1 MKILSVSFKNLNSL
15 RGEFR
20 VDFDCSPLGDCGL
33 FAITG
38 PTGAGKTTLL
48 DAITVALYN
57 KIPRFEKI
65 GNTYDIMSRH
75 TGECWSEVE
84 FETNGQRYR
93 SKWSVHRAGRKPEGA
108 IQTDK
113 MELCNALTGE
123 ILGGHKKIESLK
135 LVEQITGLDYEQFL
149 RSVMLAQG
157 EFSRFLKANAKER
170 SELLE
175 QMTDTFIFSRISQFI
190 FEKTREEKKKLDDI
204 DLILGQFVSLG
215 EEEVEEKVKAK
226 DNAEE
231 RLLELKKEEGELRS
245 SVTWFE
251 KKRSL
256 ESEQARLAASRDV
269 WQNDFEAFQPDL
281 IKLNL
286 HRKAQPY
293 AHILRQME
301 QADRE
306 KDIET
311 SAKVL
316 LEESLP
322 GVLSK
327 ESSALTAKGAAEH
340 DLKKAELEKINR
352 LPQIEEAIR
361 ISDLLLGKKSEL
373 KNIAEQKVINENRQE
388 GLTFELGENRKQT
401 ETIKRTLGELQ
412 EWLAQ
417 HDSRKEMDAGEA
429 VLMRETTKFKGLIL
443 AKARLQADWK
453 SLENQEEAINQFMKE
468 LKQKEQKIETDF
480 VRIEKEIGESDGS
493 IDNLM
498 GGKSRDQIQV
508 GLQELPERIAE
519 VREQARLSG
528 QYVLLQKEIES
539 KQANI
544 TLLNGNLDE
553 IKSKG
558 KQTGELLA
566 EAEAHLSALNELLE
580 QEKLLQ
586 EYGAHRH
593 LLVDGQPCPL
603 CGALEHPFATQ
614 EPASVLLERENACR
628 SQQKKVDELKEVI
641 QLQRDEFRDKS
652 LEKQNAEKQV
662 LQGMQQ
668 LQEIAATFEK
678 GLPGMEKNPAIT
690 ETEEWN
696 TNHRHLSDQL
706 AMLQN
711 TWKQL
716 APLFILRQQQEVT
729 LQGLNSDRLVVKSK
743 LESTNESLE
752 SITVR
757 KTTLQKELD
766 QNNIEAIEL
775 GGKIKTLILPF
786 GLEWNGEQPEEL
798 TTRFRL
804 LKEEYRAN
812 SDQAKLLEAEIER
825 FKVAEHKISQQ
836 IKQMGEDAGILENA
850 LKKANDERE
859 RLEKQVTLLTGDANP
874 VQAKQQL
881 LESEKLAREAEKST
895 RELWQ
900 RLADERKEMEGKL
913 KGLSDKIA
921 GIVKRLSDHEK
932 ELNDAVVKEGFASK
946 EELASA
952 LLPTDEETQLNNQEK
967 QLEQREKELNALS
980 SKNDQ
985 DLEGHLK
992 NQPVDSDEETVLNQL
1007 QSLMEQ
1013 LEEGNRLVGALGSE
1027 LEEDARRKQQHASKL
1042 GEQKLQQQVHLRWQN
1057 LNALVGS
1064 SDGTK
1069 FRNFAQGLT
1078 LTHLTTLANRHLT
1091 RFSPRYSLAKKTGDN
1106 LELEITDAWQAD
1118 IARPI
1123 STLSGGETFLVSLAL
1138 ALGLSDLAS
1147 NKVQIQS
1154 LFIDEGFGTLD
1165 AETLDVAMDA
1175 LENLREAGKSI
1186 GVISHVEAMKER
1198 ITTQIQVVRTAGG
1211 YSRIEVKGL

>member
-20 VDFDCSPLGDCGL
+20 VDFDSSPLADSGL

-57 KIPRFEKI
+57 KVPRHG
-65 GNTYDIMSRH
+65 GNVEELMTRH

-84 FETNGQRYR
+84 FETNGKRYR
-93 SKWSVHRAGRKPEGA
+93 SKWMQNRARSKADGKMQA
-108 IQTDK
+108 DK
-113 MELCNALTGE
+113 MEFSNVETGE
-123 ILGGHKKIESLK
+123 ILGGHRKTETLDLIEK
-135 LVEQITGLDYEQFL
+135 ITGLDHDQFL

-190 FEKTREEKKKLDDI
+190 FEKTREEKKKLDDF

-215 EEEVEEKVKAK
+215 GEEVEEKVKAK
-226 DNAEE
+226 DEAEK
-231 RLLELKKEEGELRS
+231 RLRELKKEEEIVRVSL
-245 SVTWFE
+245 TWFE
-251 KKRSL
+251 QKRSL
-256 ESEQARLAASRDV
+256 ETEQARLTASRNV

-306 KDIET
+306 KEIET

-316 LEESLP
+316 LEEALP
-322 GVLSK
+322 GVLLK
-327 ESSALTAKGAAEH
+327 ESSALTAKEAAEN
-340 DLKKAELEKINR
+340 DLQRAELERTNR

-361 ISDLLLGKKSEL
+361 ISDLLLGKKDEV

-388 GLTFELGENRKQT
+388 VLSFELGENRKKT

-412 EWLAQ
+412 DWLAQ
-417 HDSRKEMDAGEA
+417 HDSRMEMDAGEA
-429 VLMRETTKFKGLIL
+429 VLMRETTKFKGLIV
-443 AKARLQADWK
+443 AKARLQAEWK
-453 SLENQEEAINQFMKE
+453 SLEKQEEAVNQSMEE
-468 LKQKEQKIETDF
+468 LKQKEQKIENDLIQ
-480 VRIEKEIGESDGS
+480 IEKEIGESDGS
-493 IDNLM
+493 MDNLM
-498 GGKSRDQIQV
+498 AGKSREQIQA
-508 GLQELPERIAE
+508 GLQELPQRIAE

-580 QEKLLQ
+580 KEKLLQ

-603 CGALEHPFATQ
+603 CGALDHPFATH
-614 EPASVLLERENACR
+614 EPDSILLERENACH

-662 LQGMQQ
+662 VQGMQQ
-668 LQEIAATFEK
+668 LQEIAAIFEK
-678 GLPGMEKNPAIT
+678 GVPGIEKNPAIT
-690 ETEEWN
+690 ETGEWN

-716 APLFILRQQQEVT
+716 APMLILRQQQEVT
-729 LQGLNSDRLVVKSK
+729 LQGLNSDRLVIKSK
-743 LESTNESLE
+743 LESTIESLE

-757 KTTLQKELD
+757 KTTLQQELD
-766 QNNIEAIEL
+766 QNNTEAIEL
-775 GGKIKTLILPF
+775 GVTIRALILPF
-786 GLEWNGEQPEEL
+786 GLEWNGEQTEEL

-812 SDQAKLLEAEIER
+812 SDQAKFLEAEIEKLR
-825 FKVAEHKISQQ
+825 VAEHKISQQ
-836 IKQMGEDAGILENA
+836 IKQMEEDAGILENA
-850 LKKANDERE
+850 LIKANDESE
-859 RLEKQVTLLTGDANP
+859 RLEKQVALLTGDANP
-874 VQAKQQL
+874 VEAKQQL
-881 LESEKLAREAEKST
+881 LGNEKLAREAEKST

-980 SKNDQ
+980 IKNQQ

-992 NQPVDSDEETVLNQL
+992 NQPVENDEESSIARLAAL
-1007 QSLMEQ
+1007 
-1013 LEEGNRLVGALGSE
+1013 LEILDEVNRTVGALENE
-1027 LEEDARRKQQHASKL
+1027 LKEDARRKQQHAAKL
-1042 GEQKLQQQVHLRWQN
+1042 EEQKLQQQVHFRWQN
-1057 LNALVGS
+1057 LNMLVGS
-1064 SDGTK
+1064 ADGTK

-1078 LTHLTTLANRHLT
+1078 LSHLSMLANRHLT
-1091 RFSPRYSLAKKTGDN
+1091 RFSPRYTLTKKNGDN

-1211 YSRIEVKGL
+1211 YSRIELKG

>member
-20 VDFDCSPLGDCGL
+20 VDFDSSPLADSGL

-57 KIPRFEKI
+57 KVPRHGTNVEELM
-65 GNTYDIMSRH
+65 TRH

-84 FETNGQRYR
+84 FETNGKRYR
-93 SKWSVHRAGRKPEGA
+93 SKWSLNRARNKADGKF
-108 IQTDK
+108 QSDK
-113 MELCNALTGE
+113 MELSNAETGE
-123 ILGGHKKIESLK
+123 ILGGHRKTETLDLIEK
-135 LVEQITGLDYEQFL
+135 ITGLDYDQFL

-157 EFSRFLKANAKER
+157 EFSKFLKANAKER

-190 FEKTREEKKKLDDI
+190 FEKTREEKNKLDDF

-215 EEEVEEKVKAK
+215 EQEVEGKVKAK
-226 DNAEE
+226 IEEEE
-231 RLLELKKEEGELRS
+231 RLIELKKEEGILRS

-251 KKRSL
+251 QKRSL
-256 ESEQARLAASRDV
+256 ETEQERLTASRDV
-269 WQNDFEAFQPDL
+269 WHSDFEAFRPAL
-281 IKLNL
+281 LKLNL

-293 AHILRQME
+293 AHILRLME
-301 QADRE
+301 QAVSE
-306 KDIET
+306 KEIET

-316 LEESLP
+316 LEEALP
-322 GVLSK
+322 GVVTK
-327 ESSALTAKGAAEH
+327 EMNALKAKEAAEQ
-340 DLKKAELEKINR
+340 DLQKAELEKINR
-352 LPQIEEAIR
+352 LPQIEDAIR
-361 ISDLLLGKKSEL
+361 LSDLLLGKKNEL
-373 KNIAEQKVINENRQE
+373 KNIGEQKEINENRQ
-388 GLTFELGENRKQT
+388 Q
-401 ETIKRTLGELQ
+401 TLGIELDENKKQ
-412 EWLAQ
+412 AETTIDALNHIQDWLVK
-417 HDSRKEMDAGEA
+417 HEVRKEMDAGEA
-429 VLMRETTKFKGLIL
+429 VLMRETTRFKGLIV
-443 AKARLQADWK
+443 AKERLQAEWK
-453 SLENQEEAINQFMKE
+453 SLEKQEEAVNQAME
-468 LKQKEQKIETDF
+468 AMKQKEQKIENDIIRT
-480 VRIEKEIGESDGS
+480 EKEIGESDGS
-493 IDNLM
+493 MDNLM
-498 GGKSRDQIQV
+498 AGKSREQMQA
-508 GLQELPERIAE
+508 GLQEFPQRIAE

-539 KQANI
+539 KQATI

-580 QEKLLQ
+580 KEKLLQ

-603 CGALEHPFATQ
+603 CGALEHPFATH
-614 EPASVLLERENACR
+614 EPDSILLQREDDR
-628 SQQKKVDELKEVI
+628 LSQQKKVNDLKEVI
-641 QLQRDEFRDKS
+641 QLQRDEFMDKS
-652 LEKQNAEKQV
+652 LEKQNTENQV
-662 LQGMQQ
+662 VKAVQQ

-678 GLPGMEKNPAIT
+678 GLQHIEKNPAIT
-690 ETEEWN
+690 ETEAWN

-716 APLFILRQQQEVT
+716 APMLILRQQQEVT
-729 LQGLNSDRLVVKSK
+729 LQGLNSDRLVIKSK
-743 LESTNESLE
+743 LESTIESLE
-752 SITVR
+752 SITLR
-757 KTTLQKELD
+757 KATLQQELD
-766 QNNIEAIEL
+766 QNNTEAIEL
-775 GGKIKTLILPF
+775 GGRIRALILPF
-786 GLEWNGEQPEEL
+786 GLEWNGEQTEEL

-812 SDQAKLLEAEIER
+812 CDQAKLLEAEIEKFR
-825 FKVAEHKISQQ
+825 VAERNFFQQ
-836 IKQMGEDAGILENA
+836 IKQMGEDVVNLENSLTKVVA
-850 LKKANDERE
+850 EKDG
-859 RLEKQVTLLTGDANP
+859 LEKQVALLTGDANP
-874 VQAKQQL
+874 VEAKQQL
-881 LESEKLAREAEKST
+881 LESEKLARESEKST

-900 RLADERKEMEGKL
+900 RLSDERKEMEGKL

-932 ELNDAVVKEGFASK
+932 ELNDAVVQEGFSSK

-952 LLPTDEETQLNNQEK
+952 LLPTNEETQLKEQEK
-967 QLEQREKELNALS
+967 LLDQREKELKALS
-980 SKNDQ
+980 TRNAQ

-992 NQPVDSDEETVLNQL
+992 NQPVEFDAESSIARLAALLEILDEV
-1007 QSLMEQ
+1007 
-1013 LEEGNRLVGALGSE
+1013 NRAVGALENE
-1027 LEEDARRKQQHASKL
+1027 LKEDARRKQQHTAKL
-1042 GEQKLQQQVHLRWQN
+1042 EEQKRQQQVYQRWQN
-1057 LNALVGS
+1057 LNMLLGS
-1064 SDGTK
+1064 ADGTK

-1078 LTHLTTLANRHLT
+1078 LNHLTMLANRHLKCFST
-1091 RFSPRYSLAKKTGDN
+1091 RYLIAKKPGDN

-1211 YSRIEVKGL
+1211 YSRIEIKG